1 MVSRRAVVAAAA
13 VALAG
18 CSGGDPNATNE
29 SDPRTDDASGQP
41 DQPADDAPTTTD
53 APPATDASSADA
65 ASTTDPSPTVEWD
78 EVAEFRKWLTDYS
91 PLPGSNSRFD
101 YQRGYADSYVAGGR
115 VAFLELSPDD
125 VSGHL
130 TQSGTVVHL
139 GSFDGEAMIGKIEAS
154 DEHERTGE
162 YEGYATA
169 SATDANTE
177 LAVGDDAVL
186 AGADV
191 TEWIDARRGNRPR
204 LEDVDPEFTRLFRR
218 LPDRGIVAGQY
229 GSPAGGEIDID
240 AISLWGTSMPSLDDG
255 TSTWVYVFEEETDV
269 TDDVLAELR
278 RGLEPLTEELTG
290 SAVDGRFATIT
301 GVLALPE

>member
-1 MVSRRAVVAAAA
+1 MVSRREVVAAAA
-13 VALAG
+13 VAFAG
-18 CSGGDPNATNE
+18 CSGGGSEAT
-29 SDPRTDDASGQP
+29 SRTDDESSVRQTG
-41 DQPADDAPTTTD
+41 DAPRTGETSSAADASPTADRTSTTD
-53 APPATDASSADA
+53 ASPA
-65 ASTTDPSPTVEWD
+65 VEWD

-91 PLPGSNSRFD
+91 PFPGSNSRFEYKRD
-101 YQRGYADSYVAGGR
+101 YADSFVAGGR

-139 GSFDGEAMIGKIEAS
+139 GSFDRASLVGTIEAS

-162 YEGYATA
+162 YGGYATA
-169 SATDANTE
+169 SATDTATE

-186 AGADV
+186 AGTDL
-191 TEWIDARRGNRPR
+191 TEWIDARRGDRPR
-204 LEDVDPEFTRLFRR
+204 LEAVDPDFTRLFRE
-218 LPDRGIVAGQY
+218 LPDRGVVAGQY
-229 GSPAGGEIDID
+229 GSPTGGEIDVD
-240 AISLWGTSMPSLDDG
+240 AISLWGTSMPGLDAG
-255 TSTWVYVFEEETDV
+255 TSTWVYVFEEESDA

-290 SAVDGRFATIT
+290 SAVHGRIATIT